1 MIGEECEEGELL
13 GRWALGQVMVGD
25 ESGDKS
31 DQAESPPPAKAN
43 QIFGF
48 KNSSSTISS
57 LDDDSVLNEI
67 YFVNLSKS
75 IKPSLSCVHTF
86 STLGQCE
93 PCANR

>member
-1 MIGEECEEGELL
+1 MIGEECGW
-13 GRWALGQVMVGD
+13 RVVGQVMVGD

-48 KNSSSTISS
+48 KNSSPTISYQ
-57 LDDDSVLNEI
+57 DDALVLNQI
-67 YFVNLSKS
+67 YCVHLSES
-75 IKPSLSCVHTF
+75 IKLSLSCVHTF
-86 STLGQCE
+86 SPPGQCE

>member
-1 MIGEECEEGELL
+1 MEEDLRGKQMAEEDLSCEWLVRNVKRGSC
-13 GRWALGQVMVGD
+13 WAGGQVMAGD

-57 LDDDSVLNEI
+57 
-67 YFVNLSKS
+67 
-75 IKPSLSCVHTF
+75 
-86 STLGQCE
+86 
-93 PCANR
+93 